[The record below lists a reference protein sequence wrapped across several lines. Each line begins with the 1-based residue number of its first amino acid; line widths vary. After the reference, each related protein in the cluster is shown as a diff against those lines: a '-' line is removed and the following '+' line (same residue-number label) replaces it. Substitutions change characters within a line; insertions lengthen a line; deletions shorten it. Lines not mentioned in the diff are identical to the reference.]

1 MLNSLCGYAIL
12 MLILLE
18 DLLFGFCVFTEMI
31 KKHLIMFAIV
41 MKMFANKVCVFWGQ
55 GYDAQWY

>member
-12 MLILLE
+12 MLVLLE
-18 DLLFGFCVFTEMI
+18 DLLFGFCVFTEII
-31 KKHLIMFAIV
+31 KQHLIMFAIV
-41 MKMFANKVCVFWGQ
+41 MEMLANRVCVFWGQ